1 MIEKMKEQ
9 DCDKNKGIPR
19 KKGNSL
25 FYKMIMSRKFLG
37 IFFLDTWDSTPLRT
51 RRKSGV
57 PVLHP
62 FHRKPDTPLTE
73 YMFSF
78 RLWHIPALYQG

>member
-1 MIEKMKEQ
+1 MKEQ

-25 FYKMIMSRKFLG
+25 FYKMIMSRKCLG
-37 IFFLDTWDSTPLRT
+37 IFFWIHGTVQLCGFAARAEVLSSTP
-51 RRKSGV
+51 SIGS
-57 PVLHP
+57 
-62 FHRKPDTPLTE
+62 PDTPLTE